1 MKNVMA
7 WIIGITLTLGMI
19 AFGVLTQVSGARDIG
34 EKGSIEQTK
43 VSMMITDNNTVT
55 GNTVKNYIK
64 QEGLDVTVD
73 SDDDPDADEIA
84 DGALYKMT
92 KSYNEDGVLDEVK
105 FKIIDLS
112 RGDDDD
118 DDKDDKK

>member
-19 AFGVLTQVSGARDIG
+19 AFGVLTQVAGARDIG

-64 QEGLDVTVD
+64 QDDFEVKVD
-73 SDDDPDADEIA
+73 DKTADASKVA
-84 DGALYKMT
+84 DGALYKMY
-92 KSYNEDGVLDEVK
+92 KSYNKDGVLEKVEFDR
-105 FKIIDLS
+105 IDLS
-112 RGDDDD
+112 RE
-118 DDKDDKK
+118 DKKENK